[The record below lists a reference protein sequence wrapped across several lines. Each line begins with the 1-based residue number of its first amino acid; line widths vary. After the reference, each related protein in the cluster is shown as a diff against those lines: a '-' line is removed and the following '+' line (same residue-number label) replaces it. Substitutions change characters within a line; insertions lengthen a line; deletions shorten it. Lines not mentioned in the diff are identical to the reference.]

1 MHAGGYWLTSLKSK
15 PLTPAMTLFRDWIVA
30 EAADAAHAPPDD
42 AARGLSTENV
52 GNDGDILGTSGL
64 TR

>member
-1 MHAGGYWLTSLKSK
+1 
-15 PLTPAMTLFRDWIVA
+15 MTLFRDWIVA
-30 EAADAAHAPPDD
+30 EAADAAHAPPDAA

-52 GNDGDILGTSGL
+52 GNDVDILGTSGL